1 MLQSKHIRKYK
12 FILMDNSKDEAPT
25 ASASEPSRITSIS
38 SRIASI
44 KRKRQQQRDCPL
56 VIPEQRRSYR
66 IRYIPKKKAFGSCL
80 RALRFKRRSR
90 GYCYTEKS
98 NRYRKIGWQYHQKTD
113 CKWTNSSQKIELV
126 NQWGELHSK
135 AKLNLS
141 YHSYYCCFECV
152 SKTKL

>member
-66 IRYIPKKKAFGSCL
+66 IRYIPKKKHSGVVYEPYDSSEDQEDIAIP
-80 RALRFKRRSR
+80 KNQID
-90 GYCYTEKS
+90 TEKS
-98 NRYRKIGWQYHQKTD
+98 ADNTTKKPTASGQILRK
-113 CKWTNSSQKIELV
+113 
-126 NQWGELHSK
+126 
-135 AKLNLS
+135 KLNL
-141 YHSYYCCFECV
+141 
-152 SKTKL
+152 